1 MNAEGDAAIRR
12 CIDIFA
18 ECRQRHPQSVIRHSL
33 SDLECPHPNDIP
45 RMAELGLFAEVY
57 AQILLLNP
65 CEAEAYM
72 RERYGEEREAQF
84 YDYAALFGA
93 GVTVTIGTDLPL
105 FIPSVPDAM
114 YAACCRQF
122 PDGSPVNGWYR
133 ERGMTRQQLL
143 TAWTLNSARHHG
155 MEDRTGSLEPGKRA
169 DIAVFDRNLLSCP
182 NDELRT
188 STVVLTLVD
197 GRITH
202 DLL

>member
-1 MNAEGDAAIRR
+1 MLIR
-12 CIDIFA
+12 D
-18 ECRQRHPQSVIRHSL
+18 SL
-33 SDLECPHPNDIP
+33 K
-45 RMAELGLFAEVY
+45 
-57 AQILLLNP
+57 P

-155 MEDRTGSLEPGKRA
+155 MEDMTGSLEPGKRA
-169 DIAVFDRNLLSCP
+169 DIAVFDRNLSVSY
-182 NDELRT
+182 T
-188 STVVLTLVD
+188 TLTLPTNRGGYMLSVAVS
-197 GRITH
+197 GRMKE
-202 DLL
+202 LSKER

>member
-1 MNAEGDAAIRR
+1 
-12 CIDIFA
+12 
-18 ECRQRHPQSVIRHSL
+18 
-33 SDLECPHPNDIP
+33 
-45 RMAELGLFAEVY
+45 
-57 AQILLLNP
+57 
-65 CEAEAYM
+65 M

-105 FIPSVPDAM
+105 FIPSVPDSM
-114 YAACCRQF
+114 YAACSRQF

-155 MEDRTGSLEPGKRA
+155 MEEMTGSLEPGKRA

-188 STVVLTLVD
+188 STVVLTTVD
-197 GRITH
+197 GRITR

>member
-1 MNAEGDAAIRR
+1 
-12 CIDIFA
+12 
-18 ECRQRHPQSVIRHSL
+18 
-33 SDLECPHPNDIP
+33 
-45 RMAELGLFAEVY
+45 
-57 AQILLLNP
+57 
-65 CEAEAYM
+65 M

-105 FIPSVPDAM
+105 FIPSVPDSM
-114 YAACCRQF
+114 YAACSRQF

-155 MEDRTGSLEPGKRA
+155 MEEMTGSLEPGKRA

-188 STVVLTLVD
+188 STVVLTL
-197 GRITH
+197 GGWPYYP
-202 DLL
+202 